1 MLYLVQGDN
10 LMRTPCWFKELL
22 SAHSDMLFLSFKTF
36 TGYEIFFPNSTLSEG
51 RNLLYVAGKG
61 SAPLR
66 TICVHCCGAL
76 LPLVYCANRCKR
88 PLPLVQVFRLRVIA
102 STKTPRLLSQR

>member
-10 LMRTPCWFKELL
+10 LMRTPCWFKELV
-22 SAHSDMLFLSFKTF
+22 SANSDMLFLSFKTF

-66 TICVHCCGAL
+66 TICVHCCGA
-76 LPLVYCANRCKR
+76 
-88 PLPLVQVFRLRVIA
+88 
-102 STKTPRLLSQR
+102 